1 MTRGK
6 PKTAAQRRA
15 THKKRYGAK
24 STPPKVRRGKKRR

>member
-1 MTRGK
+1 MNKDRLT
-6 PKTAAQRRA
+6 TAAQRRA